1 MSVIIEL
8 MAFFAMCLTSIFTVL
23 ENTIFSGYTL
33 LDWAAGMGYISITFW
48 GIFSILN
55 PNDSAEVE
63 Q

>member
-1 MSVIIEL
+1 MSAIIEL
-8 MAFFAMCLTSIFTVL
+8 MVFFAMCLTNIFSIL
-23 ENTIFSGYTL
+23 ENTIFSDYSL

-48 GIFSILN
+48 GVFSILN